1 MVANPGNLRLLGV
14 DVLDGHVVVP
24 KNYAVKYA
32 VRFVRDFVPGGVNP
46 PPAAAPGK
54 LDKKDEDFLW
64 FVAMLPYN
72 NNELFDNLLAL
83 KNDEQKLVETL
94 DEMFDNFVIV

>member
-1 MVANPGNLRLLGV
+1 MAANLGLV
-14 DVLDGHVVVP
+14 GFDIPMGPVVVP

-32 VRFVRDFVPGGVNP
+32 LRFVMMYVVGEENP

-54 LDKKDEDFLW
+54 LTQKDQDFLW
-64 FVAMLPYN
+64 YVAMLPDKN
-72 NNELFDNLLAL
+72 PLLFDNILAL
-83 KNDEQKLVETL
+83 KNDEQQLVNTL